1 MLHLAWGLEPR
12 THMQKRG
19 EKLYEKLP
27 QLWRVTAVKNCPRDM
42 GGNRSV
48 LQSSS
53 VFVVYKYD
61 FYIILTKSGKSNA
74 FKPETISPE
83 FWFVQTQPTKSRK
96 RNQTYFNLLVEMLPA
111 IRHLQNC

>member
-1 MLHLAWGLEPR
+1 
-12 THMQKRG
+12 MQRRG

-53 VFVVYKYD
+53 VFVVCKYD
-61 FYIILTKSGKSNA
+61 FYIILKKSGKSNA
-74 FKPETISPE
+74 LETEARPLRLNSGASRHDLCNPETVARPISIC
-83 FWFVQTQPTKSRK
+83 Q
-96 RNQTYFNLLVEMLPA
+96 
-111 IRHLQNC
+111 